1 MWTKKYPDLHLISR
15 PVMINGAWR
24 IIPKE
29 FINSPLGTGDGVAR
43 FNAPN
48 FEYKILY
55 AASYLQTAIRA
66 TLVRDDFDNNKE
78 RILLE
83 NIVDSCASVV
93 IDSTEPLNLLDLND
107 GKPNSI
113 GVPSDIRH
121 SKNYDLSRAFA
132 LEVFLEMPE
141 IDGFYYQS
149 RLDDKICFAIF
160 ERSVALK
167 LRVNQTLLL
176 ANTPNFRITLKSM
189 RMKYKV
195 LDL

>member
-1 MWTKKYPDLHLISR
+1 M
-15 PVMINGAWR
+15 
-24 IIPKE
+24 
-29 FINSPLGTGDGVAR
+29 
-43 FNAPN
+43 
-48 FEYKILY
+48 
-55 AASYLQTAIRA
+55 
-66 TLVRDDFDNNKE
+66 VRDDFDNNKE

-167 LRVNQTLLL
+167 LRVNQTLLW